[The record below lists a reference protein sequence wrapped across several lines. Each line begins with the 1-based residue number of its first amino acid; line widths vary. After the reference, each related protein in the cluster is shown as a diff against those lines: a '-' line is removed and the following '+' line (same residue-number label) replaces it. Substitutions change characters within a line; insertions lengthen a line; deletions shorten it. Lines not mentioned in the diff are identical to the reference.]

1 MKHGRRAAV
10 AAMAGLFGLA
20 GAAYAQTRWVTYTNN
35 DYGITMLVPDIQHCS
50 TSEEGSVGHLS
61 CRYSDGLGIDVFGS
75 HEAVGLAQLRREA
88 AARAPGVPQSAWQWR
103 TINDQQ
109 NGYRLAESWSAHGGG
124 RTVIGLIG
132 QSARRPMSHVVFVS
146 GPDAALQR
154 HQASVRLF
162 INSIHAL

>member
-1 MKHGRRAAV
+1 MKRGMHAAV
-10 AAMAGLFGLA
+10 AAVVGVLGLSGL
-20 GAAYAQTRWVTYTNN
+20 AYAQTQWVTYTNN
-35 DYGITMLVPDIQHCS
+35 EYGITMLVPDIQHCS
-50 TSEEGSVGHLS
+50 AREEGSVGHLS
-61 CRYSDGLGIDVFGS
+61 CRYADGLSVDVYGS
-75 HEAVGLAQLRREA
+75 HEAVGLAQLRQEA

-103 TINDQQ
+103 TINDRQ

-132 QSARRPMSHVVFVS
+132 QSARRQMSHVVFVS
-146 GPDAALQR
+146 GSDAALQR